1 MSQCQRLLARLE
13 RGPITPMEAWNELG
27 IYRLASMKHLIAIA
41 AIAISTNSFA
51 QNCTQVGN
59 TVMCDNGVSYN
70 RIGNTTFGSDGST
83 ATDIGNTRFYDDG
96 STSTKIGNTRFYD
109 NGETSTQIGG
119 TRFNSDG
126 TTCTQ
131 IGNMVSCF

>member
-1 MSQCQRLLARLE
+1 MGSILKPCRF
-13 RGPITPMEAWNELG
+13 ITLHSRKIIHPPFVPRFLRSSA
-27 IYRLASMKHLIAIA
+27 MKHLIAIA
-41 AIAISTNSFA
+41 AIAISANSFA

-126 TTCTQ
+126 TTCTR
-131 IGNMVSCF
+131 IGNMVNCF